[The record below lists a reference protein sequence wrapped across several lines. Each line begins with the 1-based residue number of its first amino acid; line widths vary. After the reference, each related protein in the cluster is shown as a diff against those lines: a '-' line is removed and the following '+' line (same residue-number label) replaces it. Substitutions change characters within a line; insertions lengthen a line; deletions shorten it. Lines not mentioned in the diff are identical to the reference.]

1 MGPQG
6 NDPVCPCAM
15 RRQGL
20 QPYDGWTPEKIKEFQ
35 EALSKMYQWKE
46 VKNESSSME

>member
-6 NDPVCPCAM
+6 KDPVCPCAM

-20 QPYDGWTPEKIKEFQ
+20 QPTNAWDDPYTVQ
-35 EALSKMYQWKE
+35 RLHEALDKWIKQKNVDSILKE
-46 VKNESSSME
+46 